1 MLVGLIP
8 QAFSLLPIEF
18 LAPYSAPSLLGL
30 GTLSPCVLS
39 LLLQNLASIKT

>member
-1 MLVGLIP
+1 MLVGLTP

-18 LAPYSAPSLLGL
+18 LVPYSASSLLGL

-39 LLLQNLASIKT
+39 SLLQDLH